1 MLSSAEEHKER
12 LKTDTL
18 QRLHTTTNLAELI
31 EAAHTGIAPTLRD
44 GELRAEAQRL
54 RSYYMDKYHGGVAGA
69 REAVTPVT
77 TQVEAGYQGFR
88 SAKKGNFSF
97 R

>member
-44 GELRAEAQRL
+44 AELRAEAQRL

-88 SAKKGNFSF
+88 SANTQL
-97 R
+97 

>member
-1 MLSSAEEHKER
+1 MC
-12 LKTDTL
+12 
-18 QRLHTTTNLAELI
+18 
-31 EAAHTGIAPTLRD
+31 RD

-88 SAKKGNFSF
+88 SANSKYTA
-97 R
+97 

>member
-1 MLSSAEEHKER
+1 MC
-12 LKTDTL
+12 
-18 QRLHTTTNLAELI
+18 
-31 EAAHTGIAPTLRD
+31 RD

-88 SAKKGNFSF
+88 SANTEL
-97 R
+97 

>member
-1 MLSSAEEHKER
+1 MC
-12 LKTDTL
+12 
-18 QRLHTTTNLAELI
+18 
-31 EAAHTGIAPTLRD
+31 RD

-88 SAKKGNFSF
+88 SANTELNS
-97 R
+97 RT

>member
-1 MLSSAEEHKER
+1 MC
-12 LKTDTL
+12 
-18 QRLHTTTNLAELI
+18 
-31 EAAHTGIAPTLRD
+31 RD

-88 SAKKGNFSF
+88 SANTENFSL

>member
-44 GELRAEAQRL
+44 AELRAEAQRL

-88 SAKKGNFSF
+88 SAKKENFSF